1 MESSDSNNAGG
12 GPGRLADR
20 AWLRAMDAYTAGA
33 YARAEEEFRA
43 AVRLDPGMADA
54 WLGLHALRCDTSGA
68 LLAMHR
74 HRKRFGEQRSRHRRP
89 LSSWY
94 WLGWWVQPVLEDAR
108 DLALAHASHWLD
120 GRHLTEL
127 DTALAQCPPP
137 GEDPSVRFLH
147 ACRSYLLKDWEQLIR
162 DTDRLLDDPLLG
174 IEAGLF
180 GGMARVR
187 LDMCAQAQGPLAAS
201 LARCRSEQ
209 PQRKELRYW
218 LARAYEG
225 AGRSAAA
232 LPLYRAVHR
241 ADPAFM
247 DTAARLTAISA
258 EDGLVDALLEGVV
271 GSGPAAGGGTGAG
284 REAGPVTGFGT
295 DEAYDPAEELGAAD
309 GFGAAAGYGVD
320 YETQEDLPVGYTA
333 EPGAG
338 RPVEPGAG
346 FTADYPGEPPAEFPA
361 EFPAGFR
368 GDVAGGLPAGFTMDE
383 GFGPPEGVEEA
394 PGAGQ
399 GAGEA
404 VGPQATAGPVPGGPR
419 PGAEGGAGPEPRS
432 GSTVFEGP
440 GTFQGPSG
448 FDGPGGFPGGFE
460 GPGGVEGPAPQGTG
474 ARTGSGSAAPGESG
488 PAATLFLPGR
498 AVGSQAVPAHR
509 ASPDRSGSRQEL
521 DAALDA
527 LERMVGLDPV
537 KRQVRALSAQL
548 RMSRLRAGEGLPV
561 QPPKRHF
568 VFSGPSGTGKTTVAR
583 ILGRVFH
590 SLGLLSGNHLVEAQ
604 RADLVGEFLG
614 QTAVKANELID
625 SALDGVLFIDEAYSL
640 SNSGYSKGDAYGDE
654 ALQVLLKRA
663 EDNRDRLVVILAG
676 YPEGMNRLLS
686 TNPGLNS
693 RFTTRVDFPSYR
705 PAELTAI
712 GAALAGRD
720 GDGWDE
726 DATEELSS
734 ICGHV
739 VREGW
744 IDDLGNGRFIRTLY
758 EKSCAYRDLRLSLT
772 GGQPSREDLATLR
785 LPDLVQAYGELID
798 GRGGGAEA

>member
-1 MESSDSNNAGG
+1 
-12 GPGRLADR
+12 
-20 AWLRAMDAYTAGA
+20 MDAYTAGA

-54 WLGLHALRCDTSGA
+54 WLGLHALRSDTSAA
-68 LLAMHR
+68 LLAMYR
-74 HRKRFGEQRSRHRRP
+74 NQKRFGEQRRLHRRP

-120 GRHLTEL
+120 GRHLAEL
-127 DTALAQCPPP
+127 DRALEQCPAPS
-137 GEDPSVRFLH
+137 EDPSARFLY

-180 GGMARVR
+180 AGMARVR
-187 LDMCAQAQGPLAAS
+187 LDMCAQAQAPLAAS

-247 DTAARLTAISA
+247 DTATRLAAISA
-258 EDGLVDALLEGVV
+258 EDGLADGLVADGLMADGLPADGRSGTAEDGGPGVEAGFLDDAGYPADPGCGEDFGDGDGRDGATVSGDGVLNGGASNAGVPGSGVPGGGVPGGGVAGGGVAGGGPSVDASLVDGGPAEALPDGALLDGALFDGAPQAAGERS
-271 GSGPAAGGGTGAG
+271 GSGAPTAPTGPAA
-284 REAGPVTGFGT
+284 P
-295 DEAYDPAEELGAAD
+295 P
-309 GFGAAAGYGVD
+309 
-320 YETQEDLPVGYTA
+320 LPV
-333 EPGAG
+333 
-338 RPVEPGAG
+338 
-346 FTADYPGEPPAEFPA
+346 
-361 EFPAGFR
+361 R
-368 GDVAGGLPAGFTMDE
+368 GQPQSRA
-383 GFGPPEGVEEA
+383 
-394 PGAGQ
+394 
-399 GAGEA
+399 A
-404 VGPQATAGPVPGGPR
+404 VGPAPRAGGDERG
-419 PGAEGGAGPEPRS
+419 
-432 GSTVFEGP
+432 
-440 GTFQGPSG
+440 
-448 FDGPGGFPGGFE
+448 
-460 GPGGVEGPAPQGTG
+460 
-474 ARTGSGSAAPGESG
+474 
-488 PAATLFLPGR
+488 
-498 AVGSQAVPAHR
+498 
-509 ASPDRSGSRQEL
+509 L
-521 DAALDA
+521 DAALA
-527 LERMVGLDPV
+527 ELSLMVGMEPV

-548 RMSRLRAGEGLPV
+548 RMSRLRAAQGLPV

-590 SLGLLSGNHLVEAQ
+590 ALGLLSGDHLVEAQ

-640 SNSGYSKGDAYGDE
+640 SNSGYTKGDAYGDE

-676 YPEGMNRLLS
+676 YPEGMNRLLA

-705 PAELTAI
+705 PGELTAI

-726 DATEELSS
+726 DAAEELAS
-734 ICGHV
+734 ICTHV

-744 IDDLGNGRFIRTLY
+744 IDELGNGRFIRTLY
-758 EKSCAYRDLRLSLT
+758 EKSCAYRDLRLSLLREPP
-772 GGQPSREDLATLR
+772 GREDLATLR

-798 GRGGGAEA
+798 GRG